1 MYFILYLFFILREI
15 SIYLEKNYTLFR
27 KFTSGNIDVAL
38 CTYSPRLMTD
48 MQNSTLNE
56 FER

>member
-1 MYFILYLFFILREI
+1 MYFILYLLFILREI
-15 SIYLEKNYTLFR
+15 SIYLEQNYTLFR
-27 KFTSGNIDVAL
+27 KFTSGNTDVEL
-38 CTYSPRLMTD
+38 YTYSPRLMTD